1 MLLLRPWLLMQGAWH
16 TVGAV
21 CHLALAKVPSRQD
34 LSLQVPLGVLKT
46 TCPERPFLLLRGSSY
61 SESAGT

>member
-34 LSLQVPLGVLKT
+34 LSLHVPLGVLRDHLSRAAI
-46 TCPERPFLLLRGSSY
+46 PVAQRQQLQ
-61 SESAGT
+61 